1 LVWLVKNL
9 VGSCGSDGEL
19 GFSGGEA
26 ALCRHVVRRIA
37 LATVSIWSCNPIDR
51 LFLLLLL
58 CFFFKNWNVWSN
70 VLRSNFFKTYLFIYV
85 QDVQELQN
93 VFMLR

>member
-1 LVWLVKNL
+1 MKNL
-9 VGSCGSDGEL
+9 VRSCGNDGEL
-19 GFSGGEA
+19 GCSGGEA

-51 LFLLLLL
+51 LFLLLLW
-58 CFFFKNWNVWSN
+58 FFQELNCLEQCVEKQ
-70 VLRSNFFKTYLFIYV
+70 LLKTNLFIYV